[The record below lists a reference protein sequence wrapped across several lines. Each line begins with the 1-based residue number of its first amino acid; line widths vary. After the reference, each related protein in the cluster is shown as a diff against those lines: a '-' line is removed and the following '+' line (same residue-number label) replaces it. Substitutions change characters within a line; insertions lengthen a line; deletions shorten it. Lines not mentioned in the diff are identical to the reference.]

1 MTVIKENIEQN
12 KSENI
17 RATYRFYE
25 TDYEQDYVYSLYH
38 TSEIQQ

>member
-1 MTVIKENIEQN
+1 MADIKKNIQQN

-17 RATYRFYE
+17 RAMYGIYE
-25 TDYEQDYVYSLYH
+25 TDYEQDYVYCLHH